1 MLPIRHDRFS
11 PRPPDCFHWGCC
23 ALCRGRSRMPIVRN
37 RAVSLRRSNAPT
49 TRPPG
54 QPTSTATARECEA
67 CCSTCFFKTAPVK
80 SQANISQASTNSS
93 PLKKTTWQP
102 TENSSLASDSSRAA
116 SKLKTNGSQVAQAS
130 HEVLVA
136 DPTMTMVPQPMTSAH
151 GCDGHCDGGCAS
163 CEAVSSC
170 DRHGQACGCNR
181 CSAANYWV
189 RAEYL
194 AWSLDG
200 MELPPLVTTST
211 GTTPANTGILGGG
224 TTRVLFG
231 GDTVNDDLRSGGRIT
246 LGWWADVR
254 QSCGYEVS
262 YLSVGRAGDDFTVS
276 STDVGRI
283 ARPVFDT
290 ALNAESAFLVAHP
303 DFLSGSVSVTTESQL
318 QSIDVIRRQ
327 CLRSSQWDRVDF
339 LIGFKHGMLDE
350 LVRVDQSSR
359 YTAAQGQILAGTT
372 RQLFDKFETDNQFD
386 GLQLGLNWQQR
397 GRAFTLSTLAKVSL
411 GVNRAEVTIDGRT
424 TTPCLVAEPLRSP
437 AVCWLNQR
445 TSATT
450 TTPTSSQFQSLAST
464 SVISGVPVPK
474 SSLVT
479 TRCTGAK

>member
-1 MLPIRHDRFS
+1 
-11 PRPPDCFHWGCC
+11 
-23 ALCRGRSRMPIVRN
+23 
-37 RAVSLRRSNAPT
+37 
-49 TRPPG
+49 
-54 QPTSTATARECEA
+54 
-67 CCSTCFFKTAPVK
+67 
-80 SQANISQASTNSS
+80 
-93 PLKKTTWQP
+93 
-102 TENSSLASDSSRAA
+102 
-116 SKLKTNGSQVAQAS
+116 
-130 HEVLVA
+130 
-136 DPTMTMVPQPMTSAH
+136 MVPQPMTSAH

-170 DRHGQACGCNR
+170 DSHGQACGCNR

-246 LGWWADVR
+246 LGWWADLR

-262 YLSVGRAGDDFTVS
+262 YLSVGRAGDDFSVS

-372 RQLFDKFETDNQFD
+372 RQLFDRFETDNQFD

-411 GVNRAEVTIDGRT
+411 GVNRAEVSIDGRT
-424 TTPCLVAEPLRSP
+424 TNTVPGGGTAAFAGGLLAQSTNIGNYDDTNFIALPELGINLGYQWSPRAQILIGYNAMYWSKVARAGDQIDRS
-437 AVCWLNQR
+437 V
-445 TSATT
+445 
-450 TTPTSSQFQSLAST
+450 SQFPPEQP
-464 SVISGVPVPK
+464 SGQRRP
-474 SSLVT
+474 SFNFVT
-479 TRCTGAK
+479 DDLFIHGLNAGLSYRF